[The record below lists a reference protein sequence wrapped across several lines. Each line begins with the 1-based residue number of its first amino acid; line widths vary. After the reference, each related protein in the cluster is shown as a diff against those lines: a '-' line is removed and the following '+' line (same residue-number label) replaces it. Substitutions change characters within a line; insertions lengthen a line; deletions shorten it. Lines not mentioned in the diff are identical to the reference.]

1 MVSEDSEGRLLSISN
16 IAELAVRLRKIS
28 QRRALVFC
36 LCDNNVESLAGYL
49 NFINLDMVQLLLDQ
63 NLDDSH
69 LIRLIEEYK
78 PQFMWFPK
86 SKLGLLSSYGLQSVE
101 QYEEYVLCKLDN
113 PFYEL
118 HPNLSLLLST
128 SGSTGSPKLIRL
140 SASNLLANAKSISEY
155 LTISRE
161 DRPIT
166 SLPFHYSYGLSVIN
180 SHLILGAKIL
190 MTNFS
195 IARKEFWEFFRK
207 NDATS
212 FAGVPYSYEI
222 LDRIRFYKMD
232 IPSLK
237 TMTQAGGRLNTNLV
251 KKFSDFC
258 QSTNRKFFV
267 MYGQTEATA
276 RISYLKPEMIDSKLG
291 SIGKSIPQGELS
303 IGYSDNKSEQ
313 GELVYRGPNV
323 CLGYAN
329 SWSDLANGDENK
341 GKLRTGDLARVD
353 DDGYFFITGRKKR
366 FIKLFGNR
374 INLDS
379 VEQLAEE
386 LFGTC
391 ACTGDDQK
399 LIIHHCSNSEL
410 EEKLKLLSLKL
421 SIHISAIAECQYEEL
436 PLGGNGKIDYS
447 SLSVN

>member
-1 MVSEDSEGRLLSISN
+1 LDLLNPRNNFSGISKDHVVSEDAEGRLLSISN
-16 IAELAVRLRKIS
+16 ISELASRFRKIAQKRS
-28 QRRALVFC
+28 LVFC
-36 LCDNNVESLAGYL
+36 LCDNNLESLAGYL
-49 NFINLDMVQLLLDQ
+49 TFINLDMVQLLLDQ

-69 LIRLIEEYK
+69 
-78 PQFMWFPK
+78 F
-86 SKLGLLSSYGLQSVE
+86 QSVE
-101 QYEEYVLCKLDN
+101 EYEGYVLCKFDYLS
-113 PFYEL
+113 YKL
-118 HPNLSLLLST
+118 HPNLILLLTT
-128 SGSTGSPKLIRL
+128 SGSTGSPKMVRL
-140 SASNLLANAKSISEY
+140 SASNLSANAKSISEY
-155 LTISRE
+155 LKISKA

-180 SHLILGAKIL
+180 SHLISGAKIL

-212 FAGVPYSYEI
+212 FAGVPFSYEI
-222 LDRIRFYKMD
+222 LDRIRFHKMD
-232 IPSLK
+232 VPCLQ
-237 TMTQAGGRLNTNLV
+237 TMTQAGGRLSTNLV

-258 QSTNRKFFV
+258 KSNNRRFFV

-276 RISYLKPEMIDSKLG
+276 RISFLEPEMINSKLG

-303 IGYSDNKSEQ
+303 IDYSDNNSEQ
-313 GELVYRGPNV
+313 GELLYRGPNV
-323 CLGYAN
+323 SLGYAN
-329 SWSDLANGDENK
+329 SWRDLANGDDNK
-341 GKLRTGDLARVD
+341 GILRTGDLARVD

-391 ACTGDDQK
+391 ACSGNDQK
-399 LIIHHCSNSEL
+399 LIVHHCLNTEI

-421 SIHISAIAECQYEEL
+421 GIHKSAIAECQYEEL

-447 SLSVN
+447 RLSVN

>member
-1 MVSEDSEGRLLSISN
+1 MVSEDAEGRLLSISN
-16 IAELAVRLRKIS
+16 ISELASRFRKIAQKRS
-28 QRRALVFC
+28 LVFC
-36 LCDNNVESLAGYL
+36 LCDNNLESLAGYL
-49 NFINLDMVQLLLDQ
+49 TFINLDMVQLLLDQ

-69 LIRLIEEYK
+69 LVGLIEEYR
-78 PQFMWFPK
+78 PQFMWLPK
-86 SKLGLLSSYGLQSVE
+86 TKLDLLTSYCFQSVE
-101 QYEEYVLCKLDN
+101 EYEGYVLCKFDYLS
-113 PFYEL
+113 YKL
-118 HPNLSLLLST
+118 HPNLSLLLTT
-128 SGSTGSPKLIRL
+128 SGSTGSPKMVRL
-140 SASNLLANAKSISEY
+140 SASNLSANAKSISEY
-155 LTISRE
+155 LKISKA

-180 SHLILGAKIL
+180 SHLISGAKIL

-212 FAGVPYSYEI
+212 FAGVPFSYEI
-222 LDRIRFYKMD
+222 LDRIRFHKMD
-232 IPSLK
+232 VPCLQ
-237 TMTQAGGRLNTNLV
+237 TMTQAGGRLSTNLV

-258 QSTNRKFFV
+258 KSNNRRFFV

-276 RISYLKPEMIDSKLG
+276 RISFLEPEMINSKLG

-303 IGYSDNKSEQ
+303 IDYSDNNSEQ
-313 GELVYRGPNV
+313 GELLYRGPNV
-323 CLGYAN
+323 SLGYAN
-329 SWSDLANGDENK
+329 SWRDLANGDDNK
-341 GKLRTGDLARVD
+341 GILRTGDLARVD

-391 ACTGDDQK
+391 ACSGNDQK
-399 LIIHHCSNSEL
+399 LIVHHCLNTEI

-421 SIHISAIAECQYEEL
+421 GIHKSALAECQYEEL

-447 SLSVN
+447 RLSVN

>member
-16 IAELAVRLRKIS
+16 IEELAVRLHKIT
-28 QRRALVFC
+28 QRRSLVFC
-36 LCDNNVESLAGYL
+36 LCDNNLESLAGYL
-49 NFINLDMVQLLLDQ
+49 AFINLDMVQLLLDQ
-63 NLDDSH
+63 NLDKSH
-69 LIRLIEEYK
+69 LIRLIQEYR
-78 PQFMWFPK
+78 PQYLWIPK
-86 SKLGLLSSYGLQSVE
+86 AKLDLLTSYGFQSVE
-101 QYEEYVLCKLDN
+101 EHEGYILCKFN
-113 PFYEL
+113 YPFYEL
-118 HPNLSLLLST
+118 HSNLSLLLST
-128 SGSTGSPKLIRL
+128 SGSTGSPKLVRL

-195 IARKEFWEFFRK
+195 IASKEFWEFFRK

-237 TMTQAGGRLNTNLV
+237 TMTQAGGRLGTNLV

-258 QSTNRKFFV
+258 ESTNRKFFV

-276 RISYLKPEMIDSKLG
+276 RISFLEPEKINTKLG

-303 IGYSDNKSEQ
+303 IDYSDNNSEQ
-313 GELVYRGPNV
+313 GELLYRGPNV

-329 SWSDLANGDENK
+329 SWRDLAKGDENK
-341 GKLRTGDLARVD
+341 GTLRTGDLARVD
-353 DDGYFFITGRKKR
+353 NDGYFFITGRKKR

-391 ACTGDDQK
+391 ACTGDDQN
-399 LIIHHCSNSEL
+399 LIIHHCSNSEV

-421 SIHISAIAECQYEEL
+421 SIHKSAIAECQYEEL

-447 SLSVN
+447 SLS